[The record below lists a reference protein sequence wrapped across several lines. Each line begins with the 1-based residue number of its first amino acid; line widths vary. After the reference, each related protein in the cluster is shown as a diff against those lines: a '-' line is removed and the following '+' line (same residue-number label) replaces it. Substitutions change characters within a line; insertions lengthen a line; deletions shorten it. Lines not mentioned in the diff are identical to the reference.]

1 MSSSLN
7 RKGKNMALVSDG
19 FQLNVTMLDT
29 AGDTTI
35 LGFALNS
42 ATAAAAAT
50 DAGLIL
56 ASLALLSD
64 AVVSAYS
71 VGEKFI
77 ESALVYPVDA
87 EVEDEAFFVGK
98 IIGFPNKSGNFR
110 IPAPVDAMFV
120 SPTGPGH
127 NIVNMA
133 YGALA
138 TYLTYFDG
146 SGPILVSDGESLVTS
161 SVTGKRRKKGTKS
174 G

>member
-1 MSSSLN
+1 
-7 RKGKNMALVSDG
+7 MALVSSG
-19 FQLNVTMLDT
+19 FVLNVTLLDT
-29 AGDTTI
+29 AGDTTQLAFPLTSVDI
-35 LGFALNS
+35 
-42 ATAAAAAT
+42 ATAETDAAA
-50 DAGLIL
+50 IMV
-56 ASLALLSD
+56 SLGLLSD
-64 AVVSAYS
+64 AAISGYS
-71 VGEKFI
+71 LGEKFI
-77 ESALVYPVDA
+77 ENALTYPVDA
-87 EVEDEAFFVGK
+87 EVEDEAFFTGK

-146 SGPILVSDGESLVTS
+146 SGPVTVSDGESLVTS
-161 SVTGKRRKKGTKS
+161 SVTGKRRKKGTTS